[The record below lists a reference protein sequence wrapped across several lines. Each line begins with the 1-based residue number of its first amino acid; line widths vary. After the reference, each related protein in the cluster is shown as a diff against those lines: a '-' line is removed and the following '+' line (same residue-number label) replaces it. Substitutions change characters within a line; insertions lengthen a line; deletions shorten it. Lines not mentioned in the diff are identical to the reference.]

1 MAYQCRINCRGIR
14 VANPLVRDL
23 VMTVYDA
30 GAGAYYSLARSVGLV
45 DFPVPPMSNMRKT
58 SSPSLS
64 HYLETAVKTAL
75 PIQTGARLA
84 GYHFEPGSRV
94 LDFGAGVG
102 RQIKYFRDRF
112 QKVEYHA
119 CDVEPS
125 HAGWL
130 ARAYPDVTTRINS
143 YAPPLDYPA
152 DTFDMIY
159 SVASYTHMEPA
170 ACDLWLDEFAR
181 ILKPGGIVCL
191 TVIGVAAMR
200 KFAAWFSETDVVRLE
215 ERGFHH
221 TDYDIAA
228 SRDVASRRRFLKYTE
243 YLAHCGE
250 HYGQTFFTRGH
261 IERAWPRSGLE
272 LVDIAEGVVDDLQDL
287 VILRKQAAS

>member
-1 MAYQCRINCRGIR
+1 M
-14 VANPLVRDL
+14 ANPLVRDL

-75 PIQTGARLA
+75 PIQMGARLA

-112 QKVEYHA
+112 PEVEYQA

-125 HAGWL
+125 HVGWL
-130 ARAYPDVTTRINS
+130 TRAYPDVTTRINS
-143 YAPPLDYPA
+143 YAPPLDYPS
-152 DTFDMIY
+152 DHFDMVY

-181 ILKPGGIVCL
+181 VLKPGGIVCL

-200 KFAAWFSETDVVRLE
+200 KLSEWFDEADVARLE
-215 ERGFHH
+215 SMGHH
-221 TDYDIAA
+221 HKDYDIRS
-228 SRDVASRRRFLKYTE
+228 SRKVATSRRFLKYTE
-243 YLAHCGE
+243 YLAHCGD
-250 HYGQTFFTRGH
+250 HYGQTFFTRRH
-261 IERAWPRSGLE
+261 IEQSWPRPALE

-287 VILRKQAAS
+287 VILRKRSS